1 MKRIVL
7 LGVVLAI
14 GASVA
19 QAQQK
24 LYRWTDA
31 SGRVHYTDAPPPGD
45 ARGVEQKKLGM
56 RAGTGPLP
64 YETQLAMRA
73 FPVVLFTADCG
84 KSCTEARALLDKR
97 GVPFAERNAQDAA
110 VQAEILKLTGA
121 STIEVPILMVG
132 KSLTKGWEAGLWDA
146 ALDAAGYPKR
156 GPALPASS
164 AKPRAPAA
172 KAATNRNAE
181 APSSPAASSPPSG
194 EAPARSD
201 ASTAKP

>member
-1 MKRIVL
+1 MKGIVL
-7 LGVVLAI
+7 LGLVVAI
-14 GASVA
+14 CASVA
-19 QAQQK
+19 EAQQK

-64 YETQLAMRA
+64 YETQLAMRT
-73 FPVVLFTADCG
+73 FPVVLFTTDCG
-84 KSCTEARALLDKR
+84 KSCAEARALLDKR

-110 VQAEILKLTGA
+110 VQAEILKLTGS

-156 GPALPASS
+156 GASPS
-164 AKPRAPAA
+164 PQPRSRKPAA
-172 KAATNRNAE
+172 KTTSERNPE
-181 APSSPAASSPPSG
+181 SSPSP
-194 EAPARSD
+194 APAIPPTAD
-201 ASTAKP
+201 APVRRDESTAKP